1 MFQRLALRF
10 RPGTGI
16 TSQCVRD
23 YTELVDVFLNYNGW
37 FGDGPNQ
44 IFSSDRQKATWPEES
59 VQHIADEGVAIWF
72 FNGEKDPLANPQF
85 TVNAYKQLIPYYQAA
100 GWSDEWI
107 ADNLRI
113 SGFKD
118 YKFVEW
124 GVNDHSVTKVVAS
137 NYITSPYRDVYEDGG
152 LLNAGDNYYM
162 SDATRD
168 DVKQFAYTVYPC
180 LLYTSRCV

>member
-1 MFQRLALRF
+1 MVRIRSSALTDR
-10 RPGTGI
+10 RQPGRKSLYSI
-16 TSQCVRD
+16 SQTRG
-23 YTELVDVFLNYNGW
+23 F
-37 FGDGPNQ
+37 
-44 IFSSDRQKATWPEES
+44 AT
-59 VQHIADEGVAIWF
+59 WF

-168 DVKQFAYTVYPC
+168 DVKQFAYTVYPESVKDWA
-180 LLYTSRCV
+180 LGDHSEGHTATPIEESAAAPASIGSYQKRNGYFTYQVK